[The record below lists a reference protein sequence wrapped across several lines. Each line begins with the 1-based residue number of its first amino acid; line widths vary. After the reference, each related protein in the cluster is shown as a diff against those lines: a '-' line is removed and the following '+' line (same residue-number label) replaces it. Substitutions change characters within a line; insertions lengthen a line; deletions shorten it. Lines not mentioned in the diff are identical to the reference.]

1 MTENITS
8 IKCDIYFYNSL
19 TPLHPTNFDSANYD
33 IAPPPPAKQLTDF
46 VCLKFTCLPLKA
58 FRFDT

>member
-19 TPLHPTNFDSANYD
+19 TSLHLTNFDSANYD
-33 IAPPPPAKQLTDF
+33 IAPPPPPRQTADRF
-46 VCLKFTCLPLKA
+46 CLSEVYLPA
-58 FRFDT
+58 PEGI